1 MRFYDIQRFKNKH
14 KGKTFVLFG
23 SGPTLLDWKNSYCE
37 DAINIGCNTVFMHK
51 PDLDYYFIQDSGA
64 VTKSPNCYLKSRE
77 EYDHYRPK
85 IEKFYGLSL
94 RESRVNISQK
104 TKNYFNI
111 FSVLGSK
118 NVKYLDHSMRYEWAR
133 EGGAKIYSVVRD
145 EHYLH
150 NICSHPFYE
159 LNSVIFS
166 CAQFALLAGAK
177 RIIFVGCDITNNIRI
192 GEDTKHSFYEDL
204 RLLERW
210 EMFINSVD
218 IMNKQCA
225 LRVSLEGFNPIGL
238 RGLLPEFS
246 P

>member
-37 DAINIGCNTVFMHK
+37 DAIKIGCNTVFMHK

-64 VTKSPNCYLKSRE
+64 VTNSPNCYLKSRE
-77 EYDHYRPK
+77 EYDYYRPK

-94 RESRVNISQK
+94 RESRVKIFQK
-104 TKNYFNI
+104 SKNYFNI
-111 FSVLGSK
+111 LSFLGSK
-118 NVKYLDHSMRYEWAR
+118 NVKYLDHSMRCEWAR

-177 RIIFVGCDITNNIRI
+177 RIIFVGCDITNGIRV
-192 GEDTKHSFYEDL
+192 GEGESHDDYRLNDL
-204 RLLERW
+204 VGKWKIFKKSVCGLDRKSNHIDLLV
-210 EMFINSVD
+210 FKPV
-218 IMNKQCA
+218 
-225 LRVSLEGFNPIGL
+225 GL
-238 RGLLPEFS
+238 CGILDHFAPN
-246 P
+246 

>member
-85 IEKFYGLSL
+85 IEKFYGLSS
-94 RESRVNISQK
+94 RESTVNISQK
-104 TKNYFNI
+104 TKNYLNI

-118 NVKYLDHSMRYEWAR
+118 NVKYLDHSMRYEWAK

-204 RLLERW
+204 KLLERW
-210 EMFINSVD
+210 KMFINSVD
-218 IMNKQCA
+218 IMNNQCA
-225 LRVSLEGFNPIGL
+225 LRVSLEVFNPIGL